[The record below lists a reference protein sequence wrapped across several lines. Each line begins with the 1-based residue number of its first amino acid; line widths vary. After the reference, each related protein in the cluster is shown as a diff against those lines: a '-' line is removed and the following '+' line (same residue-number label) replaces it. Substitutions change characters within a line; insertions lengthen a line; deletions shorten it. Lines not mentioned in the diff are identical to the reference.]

1 MPEEKRTIR
10 IQALNEEAKA
20 QLRQTFE
27 DLERK
32 LKIDS
37 LALTLF
43 YVVMELVGNAVK
55 ANLKRVFFKDR
66 KYDLTDPEDYRLHI
80 DEFKVYY
87 NSVPEEE
94 YTSAFQNLGLS
105 VTIDIDLN
113 HRRLLI
119 FVENNANLHPEEE
132 RRIRAKLASTREM
145 KDIIDFSVQFADETE
160 GKGLG
165 LAMIVLLIRDLGFDP
180 SFFRVYKK
188 EGGTVARLEFPLS
201 ADYTPIRSRHPTT
214 FS

>member
-1 MPEEKRTIR
+1 MPEEKRTINLQ
-10 IQALNEEAKA
+10 ILNEEAKA
-20 QLRQTFE
+20 NLRRTFD

-32 LKIDS
+32 LAIDS
-37 LALTLF
+37 LGLTLF

-55 ANLKRVFFKDR
+55 ANLKRVFFKNH
-66 KYDLTDPEDYRLHI
+66 KYNLNDAEDYRLHI

-87 NSVPEEE
+87 NSVPEDE
-94 YTSAFQNLGLS
+94 YSQSFRTLGLS
-105 VTIDIDLN
+105 VTIDIDLDQQ
-113 HRRLLI
+113 RLLI
-119 FVENNANLHPEEE
+119 FVENNAILHPEEE
-132 RRIRAKLASTREM
+132 RRIRDKLGSTREM

-180 SFFRVYKK
+180 QFFRVYKQNDR
-188 EGGTVARLEFPLS
+188 TVARLEFPLS
-201 ADYTPIRSRHPTT
+201 ADYTPIRARHQTT